1 MSSMLPDLNMLVGSE
16 ADMSYRVKVTS
27 ASFRRI
33 RHSGKIHPKVSP
45 QEAARALS
53 AQEVEPVAGVGG
65 SPHALHAIRTDIA
78 NRLLSTGGRP
88 SLVGTTRR
96 QKIPLMPEDWT
107 ALERIADE
115 LSEPGHRIT
124 AGQVASALVHE
135 RLARFGRDE

>member
-1 MSSMLPDLNMLVGSE
+1 
-16 ADMSYRVKVTS
+16 MSYRVKVTS
-27 ASFRRI
+27 PSFRRI
-33 RHSGKIHPKVSP
+33 RHSGKTHPKVRP
-45 QEAARALS
+45 QEVAQALG
-53 AQEVEPVAGVGG
+53 AQEVEQVSVGG
-65 SPHALHAIRTDIA
+65 SPHALHAIRADIA